1 MNFEPG
7 IIKTV
12 AHLLLGEPNEQ
23 LSKENE
29 KRYGTHGSLSIDTA
43 KNTFF
48 DHESNE
54 GGGILELICREAGIE
69 TKVLAVD
76 WLKEHG
82 MAPSDDAK
90 KVKARVINTYD
101 YRDESGTLLFQV
113 QRFEPKKFV
122 QRKPDGDGWI
132 YKVKGVRQVPYRLPE
147 LLASPPNKSVY
158 VVEGEKDVDRLA
170 TLGLVATCNAG
181 GAGKWRKEHSECLK
195 DRTVIV
201 IPDNDDA
208 GRDHAQKVAQSLRKN
223 TTQMVRILELPDLPE
238 KGDVSDWLDAG
249 GTVEELLK
257 LKTIT
262 PEKSKVDDDDEDGEK
277 KRSQTDLLVEFAKIH
292 FELIH
297 DKNGDVF
304 ARDHKSG
311 EVRRL
316 GGRQFKDRLIAGF
329 YDKTQMAVRDQSLRE
344 ALGTLQ
350 ALGRFNGEPKAVH
363 VRVAKFEDK
372 YYLDLCEPGN
382 SRAIELAAGNWRIVD
397 SSPVL
402 FVRGEAMQPLPV
414 PLHGGNIAPLWST
427 ANVPKDLRILV
438 VAWLIDS
445 MRPDTPYPGL
455 ELIGEQGSGKS
466 TAAEALRR
474 VIDPSSC
481 NLRGAPKTVEDIFVA
496 AGQNHVVAY
505 ENVSHLAGPMQDALA
520 ILSTGGGYSKR
531 QLYSNDDEHIINVRR
546 PWLIN
551 GISIAVTQQD
561 LVDRVI
567 SVECPV
573 ISVRQSSSQQWRD
586 FEKELPGILGGVLDT
601 AACALAILPQM
612 KLSPADRPRLVEFV
626 LLGQAVAQSA
636 GLEKDVFLRK
646 FTELRAETVARTLDA
661 SPVATSVIE
670 FLEANPSGIEAQI
683 KEILHRLENH
693 KPLGAEAWPRSAKG
707 LGDALRRASPA
718 LRQMGIDCHRRTEKT
733 HGLFNWVI
741 KKKVV
746 ETKTPKTPKAPVLQN
761 PDADLGGSGVMGAMG
776 VFESATV
783 FDQNAVFL
791 QESADSEVEL

>member
-170 TLGLVATCNAG
+170 ALGVVATCNAG

-223 TTQMVRILELPDLPE
+223 TTQTVRILELPDLPE

-249 GTVEELLK
+249 GTVDELLK
-257 LKTIT
+257 LKTST

-382 SRAIELAAGNWRIVD
+382 SRAIELAAGHWRIVD